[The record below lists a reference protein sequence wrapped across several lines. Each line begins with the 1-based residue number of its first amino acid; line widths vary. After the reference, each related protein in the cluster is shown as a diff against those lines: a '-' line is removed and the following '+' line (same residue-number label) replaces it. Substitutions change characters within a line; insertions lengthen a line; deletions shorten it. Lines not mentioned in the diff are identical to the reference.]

1 MSDPRYSLAFRLC
14 RLIKFQAHHC
24 NAVSVVF
31 VQNITQEAQFRFPV
45 RGFTFMLQCLP
56 KQGSMHPTNSFIN
69 KALKTFP
76 WYTKSI
82 LMYCRR
88 HGGTPVASTQQ
99 TLYYSEIRR
108 FKERGYY
115 RRKTEKRTTDSR
127 VSKTI
132 SATPQYC
139 HCRKMPTSGRP
150 SGRPEISTHQS
161 RLAGMWPVLQTHPA
175 RAPSH
180 A

>member
-82 LMYCRR
+82 SMYCRR

-99 TLYYSEIRR
+99 TPYYSEIRR
-108 FKERGYY
+108 FKERGRY
-115 RRKTEKRTTDSR
+115 RRKTEKENDGQQSEQNHLCNTATLPLQENAHVRTTKWS
-127 VSKTI
+127 
-132 SATPQYC
+132 P
-139 HCRKMPTSGRP
+139 
-150 SGRPEISTHQS
+150 
-161 RLAGMWPVLQTHPA
+161 
-175 RAPSH
+175 
-180 A
+180 